1 MNTII
6 FKKQDLKNIHN
17 IKKENIKC
25 FENEIIENLYNKY
38 HNKEIID
45 YRIYECNQEEY
56 FYLDLSNMK
65 LDNTK
70 LYSIFND
77 ENVKILLNKIEML
90 DLSNNNIDKFPD
102 YISNYSN
109 IKYLNI
115 SNNNING
122 IIEVN
127 NIIELECSNN
137 IIEGILSISLNVLNC
152 ENNKINNIYCPNI
165 TILEI
170 NDNDIDEL
178 PILKNIEQLNVVNT
192 KIQKIDYI
200 KSLKELKCSTKII
213 SKDYKIKNISFV
225 NSIYYIEFI

>member
-6 FKKQDLKNIHN
+6 FKKQDLKNMHN
-17 IKKENIKC
+17 IKKENIKY
-25 FENEIIENLYNKY
+25 FENKNIENLYNEY
-38 HNKEIID
+38 YNKEIID
-45 YRIYECNQEEY
+45 YRIYECKEEEY
-56 FYLDLSNMK
+56 FYLDLTNMQ
-65 LDNTK
+65 LDNDK
-70 LYSIFND
+70 LYFIFND
-77 ENVKILLNKIEML
+77 ENIKILLNKIEML

-137 IIEGILSISLNVLNC
+137 IIEGIISMTLNVLNC

-165 TILEI
+165 NILEI
-170 NDNDIDEL
+170 NDNNIDEL
-178 PILKNIEQLNVVNT
+178 PIFKNIEQLNVANT
-192 KIQKIDYI
+192 KINKINYI

-225 NSIYYIEFI
+225 NNIYYIEFI